1 MNVLE
6 VGSTE
11 VTTKRKRDGENI
23 GYSQNVGTG
32 PLHVGPE
39 AERKLPPIEDVRD
52 AVSNFL
58 KKMVDGK
65 KVSVTKL
72 ALLDSEKET
81 WEAEADVYVPNP
93 TIRALGLPVQK
104 EVLDCQTYLLRLDKR
119 LNIVAYER
127 RDSVIERNSVIERE
141 DIE

>member
-1 MNVLE
+1 MSEPVL
-6 VGSTE
+6 SAA
-11 VTTKRKRDGENI
+11 
-23 GYSQNVGTG
+23 
-32 PLHVGPE
+32 GPE
-39 AERKLPPIEDVRD
+39 AERKLPPIEEVRD
-52 AVSNFL
+52 AISNFL
-58 KKMVDGK
+58 KKMVDAK

-72 ALLDSEKET
+72 VLLDSEKET

-104 EVLDCQTYLLRLDKR
+104 EVLDCQTYLLRLDKQ

-127 RDSVIERNSVIERE
+127 RDPVIDRDSATDRDSIMERE

>member
-1 MNVLE
+1 
-6 VGSTE
+6 
-11 VTTKRKRDGENI
+11 
-23 GYSQNVGTG
+23 
-32 PLHVGPE
+32 
-39 AERKLPPIEDVRD
+39 LPPIEDVRD

-58 KKMVDGK
+58 KKMVDAK
-65 KVSVTKL
+65 KVSVTKM

-104 EVLDCQTYLLRLDKR
+104 EVLDRQTYILRLDMQ

-127 RDSVIERNSVIERE
+127 RDPVIDRDSDRDSVMERE

>member
-1 MNVLE
+1 VQTIRDSHHILKNHGLPSRMSEPVL
-6 VGSTE
+6 STA
-11 VTTKRKRDGENI
+11 
-23 GYSQNVGTG
+23 
-32 PLHVGPE
+32 GPE
-39 AERKLPPIEDVRD
+39 AERKLPPIEEVKD
-52 AVSNFL
+52 AISNFL
-58 KKMVDGK
+58 KKMVGAK
-65 KVSVTKL
+65 KVSVTKM

-104 EVLDCQTYLLRLDKR
+104 EVLDCQTYLLRLDMQ

-127 RDSVIERNSVIERE
+127 RDPTIDRDSVNERE

>member
-1 MNVLE
+1 MSE
-6 VGSTE
+6 
-11 VTTKRKRDGENI
+11 
-23 GYSQNVGTG
+23 
-32 PLHVGPE
+32 PLYVGPE
-39 AERKLPPIEDVRD
+39 TERKLPPIEDVRD

-58 KKMVDGK
+58 KKMVDGM

-72 ALLDSEKET
+72 VLLDSEKET

-104 EVLDCQTYLLRLDKR
+104 EVLDCQAYLLRLDKQ
-119 LNIVAYER
+119 LNIIAYER
-127 RDSVIERNSVIERE
+127 RDSVIDRDSVMERE